1 MVPFH
6 FRRFSSRYCARC
18 GMGVSS
24 TELVMRAKD
33 LVFHIGCFSCVSCNR
48 LLTTGDHFG
57 LYCDMIY
64 CQADY
69 EMLFQENEMHRLY
82 ANPGLIGPLGPGFYS
97 ALGNMP
103 KGRPRKRKNGSQ
115 DPFIP
120 GLGKFTTF

>member
-1 MVPFH
+1 M
-6 FRRFSSRYCARC
+6 
-18 GMGVSS
+18 SS

-120 GLGKFTTF
+120 GLGKFTPF